1 MSQYQNTPEGKD
13 PELWE
18 IAKKRASFKT
28 HLITYVLVNAFL
40 WALWFFTR
48 SNAHAPGYPWP
59 IWTTLG
65 WGIGLAMHYASAY
78 IFPGINSVEQEYNK
92 LKNKP

>member
-1 MSQYQNTPEGKD
+1 MTQYNNSPEGKD

-40 WALWFFTR
+40 WAIWFF
-48 SNAHAPGYPWP
+48 SKDNVHAPGFPWP

-78 IFPGINSVEQEYNK
+78 IFPRMHSVENEYNK
-92 LKNKP
+92 LKNKQ

>member
-1 MSQYQNTPEGKD
+1 MSQYNNSPEGKD

-40 WALWFFTR
+40 WAIWYF
-48 SNAHAPGYPWP
+48 SKGNVHAPGFPWP
-59 IWTTLG
+59 IWTSLG

-78 IFPGINSVEQEYNK
+78 IFPRMNSVENEYNK
-92 LKNKP
+92 LKNKQ